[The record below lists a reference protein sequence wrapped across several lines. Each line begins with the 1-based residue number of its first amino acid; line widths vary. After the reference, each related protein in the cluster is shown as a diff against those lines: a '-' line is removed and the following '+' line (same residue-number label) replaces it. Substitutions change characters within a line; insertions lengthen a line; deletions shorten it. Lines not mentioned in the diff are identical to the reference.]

1 VHVESYYD
9 EYVPRQTATG
19 VNARHKSI
27 ARLLISF
34 GLQPDHRVLEIGC
47 GIGTVTGLVAEKLSA
62 GGSLLATDLSPKSI
76 EAAKR
81 RLAGFGNVRLLAGDI
96 LSLDLNDIFDV
107 VVLPDVIEHIP
118 IESHPALFGRVAGW
132 LKPEGFAFL
141 HYPNPFYLEW
151 LHEHRPELLQI
162 VDQPIHADI
171 LLANASPQGLYLEH
185 YETYSIWIREGDYAF
200 AVLRPSAG
208 VGGFTDLPKPRPS
221 LPRRCARRAKRWLRE
236 ISHGSPISWAS
247 RFGSRSSRRS

>member
-107 VVLPDVIEHIP
+107 VVLPDVIEHDVLP
-118 IESHPALFGRVAGW
+118 VRVDGLGRWGWVVLWVAPGCRDF
-132 LKPEGFAFL
+132 E
-141 HYPNPFYLEW
+141 
-151 LHEHRPELLQI
+151 RR
-162 VDQPIHADI
+162 VVVQP
-171 LLANASPQGLYLEH
+171 
-185 YETYSIWIREGDYAF
+185 
-200 AVLRPSAG
+200 
-208 VGGFTDLPKPRPS
+208 
-221 LPRRCARRAKRWLRE
+221 
-236 ISHGSPISWAS
+236 
-247 RFGSRSSRRS
+247 

>member
-185 YETYSIWIREGDYAF
+185 YETYFDLDSRGRLCIRGA
-200 AVLRPSAG
+200 
-208 VGGFTDLPKPRPS
+208 TS
-221 LPRRCARRAKRWLRE
+221 LGRSRWL
-236 ISHGSPISWAS
+236 HGPSKAAS
-247 RFGSRSSRRS
+247 FSAASLRQAGQALAARD